1 MMDFDQQLKLQAHLD
16 GELPEGDRRA
26 VESWLAQDSEAKALL
41 AELRQTNAALTD
53 FESEIKLPESR
64 EFFWSK
70 IERAIRRQEQS
81 PREEVQPSWLFA
93 WRRFLIP
100 ASALA
105 MLAVLLVSLQT
116 SFFGTGSAPSIVA
129 VFDDESAFT
138 YRDQSQ
144 GTTLVWL
151 SYAAEDKF
159 TEGEFED
166 TIQD

>member
-1 MMDFDQQLKLQAHLD
+1 
-16 GELPEGDRRA
+16 
-26 VESWLAQDSEAKALL
+26 
-41 AELRQTNAALTD
+41 
-53 FESEIKLPESR
+53 
-64 EFFWSK
+64 
-70 IERAIRRQEQS
+70 
-81 PREEVQPSWLFA
+81 
-93 WRRFLIP
+93 
-100 ASALA
+100 

-116 SFFGTGSAPSIVA
+116 SFFGTASAPSIVA
-129 VFDDESAFT
+129 AFDDESAFT